1 MCKELYAVGERT
13 QEQERDAEYPAEKAA
28 LQALNKQGTVARC
41 IPEAGREESRQ
52 PEDCLV
58 PAQQWDL
65 VSLSQPSSGTLCSH
79 SPAVDLGLD
88 GLWTSAAGFSS
99 SGKGTG
105 GIQSDKQNEMRR
117 AK

>member
-1 MCKELYAVGERT
+1 MPSILLRRQHSRLSINRVLWPDASQRQGERRADNLRT
-13 QEQERDAEYPAEKAA
+13 A
-28 LQALNKQGTVARC
+28 
-41 IPEAGREESRQ
+41 
-52 PEDCLV
+52 
-58 PAQQWDL
+58 
-65 VSLSQPSSGTLCSH
+65 LSQPSSGTLCSH

-105 GIQSDKQNEMRR
+105 GIQSDKQNEMRH